1 MKIIIKAEIL
11 LLGTVLILKLWI
23 MGLPPEYIFLQNW
36 KKLEAKTKVCYV
48 ITNSTQRSGVKFEW
62 HANRNHGEH
71 IVVSNIQRHVLYQE
85 NQYQNERP
93 GYDAGILAINHNPVS
108 GPNK

>member
-1 MKIIIKAEIL
+1 MKMIIKAEIL

-48 ITNSTQRSGVKFEW
+48 IAFDLIKIGHLKMISDHQFS
-62 HANRNHGEH
+62 
-71 IVVSNIQRHVLYQE
+71 
-85 NQYQNERP
+85 
-93 GYDAGILAINHNPVS
+93 
-108 GPNK
+108 